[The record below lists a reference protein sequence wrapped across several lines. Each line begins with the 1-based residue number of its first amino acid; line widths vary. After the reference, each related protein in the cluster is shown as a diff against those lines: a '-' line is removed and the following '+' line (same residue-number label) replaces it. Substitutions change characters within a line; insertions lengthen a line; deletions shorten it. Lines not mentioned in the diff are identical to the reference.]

1 MNSFEDYFYLGHI
14 INPHGFLGKVNA
26 YLDTDAPQE
35 YKELDAVFIN
45 INGSLVPYF
54 ILSIKILNQKAII
67 SFQDVGTI
75 EQSEFLTKKEMYLP
89 LSQLPKLTGN
99 QFYFHEID
107 GFEIIDANYGSLGLL
122 KEVIEYPSQAVLQ
135 VFYKKKEVLIPINSN
150 IIKKLDRDK
159 KCIYIDA
166 PDGLID
172 MYLDV

>member
-1 MNSFEDYFYLGHI
+1 MNSFDDYFYLGHI

-26 YLDTDAPQE
+26 YLDTDEPQE

-54 ILSIKILNQKAII
+54 IQSIKILKQKAII
-67 SFQDVGTI
+67 SFQDVDNI
-75 EQSEFLTKKEMYLP
+75 EKSEFLTKKELYLP
-89 LSQLPKLTGN
+89 LSKLPSLTGN

-122 KEVIEYPSQAVLQ
+122 KEVIEYPSQSVLQ
-135 VFYKKKEVLIPINSN
+135 VFYKKKEILIPINSN

-159 KCIYIDA
+159 KCIHIDA
-166 PDGLID
+166 PDGLIE